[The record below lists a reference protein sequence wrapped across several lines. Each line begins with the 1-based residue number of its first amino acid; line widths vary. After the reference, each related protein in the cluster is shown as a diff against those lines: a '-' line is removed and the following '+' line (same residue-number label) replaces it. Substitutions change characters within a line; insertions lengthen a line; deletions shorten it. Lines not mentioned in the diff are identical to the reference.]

1 MASGLTRFTTFRG
14 FSQTPVTREGQ
25 VSTCHCLGRR
35 PKTNHSTSGAWPLPA
50 AGAMLRKSGATGRPD
65 LRRAVLGKLRS
76 SGRETALP
84 SETGLQVNDE
94 LWLPETELNFS
105 ADRGG
110 GPGGQHV
117 NKVSTRVSLVF
128 DVAALPTL
136 DERQKQR
143 IRTRLAGRVSRAGL
157 LRVSSRKFRSQ
168 HANRQAARE
177 RLRELLAWALAETPE
192 RLPTRPTAAAR
203 RRRLEEKSRLS
214 RRKAGRTKTFGPEDE
229 G

>member
-1 MASGLTRFTTFRG
+1 
-14 FSQTPVTREGQ
+14 
-25 VSTCHCLGRR
+25 
-35 PKTNHSTSGAWPLPA
+35 
-50 AGAMLRKSGATGRPD
+50 
-65 LRRAVLGKLRS
+65 
-76 SGRETALP
+76 LP
-84 SETGLQVNDE
+84 SQTGLQVSDE

-105 ADRGG
+105 ADRSG

-128 DVAALPTL
+128 DVAASPTL
-136 DERQKQR
+136 SELQKDR
-143 IRTRLAGRVSRAGL
+143 IRARLAGRISQAGL
-157 LRVSSRKFRSQ
+157 LRVSCRRFRSQ

-192 RLPTRPTAAAR
+192 RLPTRPPAAAR

-214 RRKAGRTKTFGPEDE
+214 RRKAERARTLRLEDE